1 MNKYLTRRELLK
13 QGASVGA
20 ALAVS
25 FIHHRYAHAAGE
37 IDPAITKRFGS
48 SLKGRL
54 IVPGDAEYNS
64 ARRVWNWRY
73 DEHPA
78 MIARCA
84 GTDDVRRSVEFARK
98 QHLLAAIRSGGHSF
112 PGYSSCDGGLV
123 IDLSRMKRVQVDPAK
138 HIARAEPGILIA
150 EFDNAVAP
158 SGLSASMG
166 ACPDVGIGGLTL
178 GGGNGFLETVYGT
191 ACDNLIS
198 VDLVTA
204 DGESGRANANERPD
218 LYWAMRGAGANFG
231 VATALE
237 YKLYPVTTIMFG
249 SLEYRPS
256 QVRDVLRFL
265 RDSAPHAP
273 DELGLIIDV
282 PGQFGESGAELTVA
296 YVGDAKQ
303 GEPLI
308 KQIRDAT
315 KPLSGA
321 IQSTPYKDT
330 VGTEAPSGGP
340 FASHRRAGFFP
351 SIADPVIDA
360 VVESV
365 ATRPSKWSK
374 LTFYFVHGARC
385 RIAPTATAYSLRQV
399 GFECWIQAYWTE
411 SAAAAKSIEW
421 VNKFWERTAALSN
434 GRVYVN
440 YLEDEG
446 DERVRAAYGPNYDRL
461 VTVKNKYDP
470 ANFFR
475 LNQNIRPTV

>member
-1 MNKYLTRRELLK
+1 MAKHLTRRELLR
-13 QGASVGA
+13 QGAIATA
-20 ALAVS
+20 ALS
-25 FIHHRYAHAAGE
+25 IPFIHHRYAHAAGE

-48 SLKGRL
+48 SLKGHL
-54 IVPGDAEYNS
+54 IAPGDAEYNS

-84 GTDDVRRSVEFARK
+84 GADDLRRSVEFARK
-98 QHLLAAIRSGGHSF
+98 QHLLTALRSGGHSF
-112 PGYSSCDGGLV
+112 AGYSTCNGGLV

-138 HIARAEPGILIA
+138 HVAHAEPGILIA
-150 EFDNAVAP
+150 EFDNALAL

-191 ACDNLIS
+191 ACDNLLA
-198 VDLVTA
+198 VEVVTA
-204 DGESGRANANERPD
+204 NGESRSANASENPD

-249 SLEYRPS
+249 SLEYKPS

-265 RDSAPHAP
+265 RDYAPHAP
-273 DELGLIIDV
+273 DQLGLIIDV

-296 YVGDAKQ
+296 YVGDPKQ
-303 GEPLI
+303 GEPII
-308 KQIRDAT
+308 KQIHDAT
-315 KPLSGA
+315 KPVSGT
-321 IQSTPYKDT
+321 IQPTPYKDT
-330 VGTEAPSGGP
+330 VGTEAPPGGP
-340 FASHRRAGFFP
+340 FASHRRHGFFP
-351 SIADPVIDA
+351 TIGDPVIDA
-360 VVESV
+360 AIESV

-374 LTFYFVHGARC
+374 LTFYFAHGARC
-385 RIAPTATAYSLRQV
+385 RVAPTATAYSLRQV
-399 GFECWIQAYWTE
+399 GFECWIQSYWTE

-421 VNKFWERTAALSN
+421 VNKFWERTGSLSN

-446 DERVRAAYGPNYDRL
+446 DQRVRAAYGPNYDRL
-461 VTVKNKYDP
+461 VTLKNKYDP
-470 ANFFR
+470 TNFFR
-475 LNQNIRPTV
+475 LNQNIKPTV

>member
-1 MNKYLTRRELLK
+1 MGRHITRRELLSR
-13 QGASVGA
+13 GAIAGA
-20 ALAVS
+20 ALAVP
-25 FIHHRYAHAAGE
+25 FIHHRYAQAAGE
-37 IDPAITKRFGS
+37 IDPANTKRFGS

-54 IVPGDAEYNS
+54 IMPGDPEYNS

-73 DEHPA
+73 DDHPA

-84 GTDDVRRSVEFARK
+84 GTDDARRSVEFGRQ
-98 QHLLAAIRSGGHSF
+98 QHLLTAIRSGGHSF
-112 PGYSSCDGGLV
+112 PGYSTCNGGLV
-123 IDLSRMKRVQVDPAK
+123 IDLSAMKRVHADRTKRVA
-138 HIARAEPGILIA
+138 HAEPGILIA

-178 GGGNGFLETVYGT
+178 GGGNGWLESVYGT
-191 ACDNLIS
+191 ASDNLIS
-198 VDLVTA
+198 ADVVTA
-204 DGESGRANANERPD
+204 DGESRRADANENSD

-249 SLEYRPS
+249 SLEYKPS

-265 RDSAPHAP
+265 RDYAPQVP
-273 DELGLIIDV
+273 DQLALIIDV

-296 YVGDAKQ
+296 YVGDAKN
-303 GEPLI
+303 GEPII
-308 KQIRDAT
+308 KKLRDAT
-315 KPLSGA
+315 NPASGA
-321 IQSTPYKDT
+321 IQPTPYKDT
-330 VGTEAPSGGP
+330 VGTEAPPGGP
-340 FASHRRAGFFP
+340 FASHRRHGFFP

-360 VVESV
+360 AIESV

-374 LTFYFVHGARC
+374 LTFYFAHGARC

-399 GFECWIQAYWTE
+399 GFECWIQSYWTE
-411 SAAAAKSIEW
+411 SAMAAKSIDW
-421 VNKFWERTAALSN
+421 VNKFWERTATLSN

-446 DERVRAAYGPNYDRL
+446 EQRVRAAYGPNYDRL
-461 VTVKNKYDP
+461 VTLKNKYDP
-470 ANFFR
+470 TNFFR
-475 LNQNIRPTV
+475 LNQNIRPTA

>member
-1 MNKYLTRRELLK
+1 MTKHPTRRELLK
-13 QGASVGA
+13 RGAIVGA

-25 FIHHRYAHAAGE
+25 FIHHRYAHAAVE

-54 IVPGDAEYNS
+54 IMPGDAEYNS
-64 ARRVWNWRY
+64 ARRIWNWRY
-73 DEHPA
+73 DQHPA

-112 PGYSSCDGGLV
+112 PGYSTCDGGLV

-231 VATALE
+231 VATVLE

-265 RDSAPHAP
+265 RDYAPHAP

-303 GEPLI
+303 GEPLV

-330 VGTEAPSGGP
+330 VGTEAPPGGP

-411 SAAAAKSIEW
+411 STAAAESIEW

>member
-1 MNKYLTRRELLK
+1 MTKHFTRRELLK
-13 QGASVGA
+13 RGAIAGA
-20 ALAVS
+20 ALAVP
-25 FIHHRYAHAAGE
+25 FIHHRYAQAAGE
-37 IDPAITKRFGS
+37 IDPAITKGFGS
-48 SLKGRL
+48 SLKGHL

-73 DEHPA
+73 DEHPS
-78 MIARCA
+78 MIAQCA
-84 GTDDVRRSVEFARK
+84 GADDVRRSVEFARK
-98 QHLLAAIRSGGHSF
+98 QHLLTAIRSGGHSF
-112 PGYSSCDGGLV
+112 AGYSTCDGGLV
-123 IDLSRMKRVQVDPAK
+123 IDLSPMKRIQVDRTGRV
-138 HIARAEPGILIA
+138 ARAEPGILIA

-191 ACDNLIS
+191 ASDNLLS
-198 VDLVTA
+198 VDVVTA
-204 DGESGRANANERPD
+204 DGESGPANVNERPD

-231 VATALE
+231 VATTLE

-249 SLEYRPS
+249 SLEYKPS

-265 RDSAPHAP
+265 RDYAPHAP

-282 PGQFGESGAELTVA
+282 PGQFGESGAELTIA

-303 GEPLI
+303 GEPI
-308 KQIRDAT
+308 VKQIREAT
-315 KPLSGA
+315 KPVSGT

-330 VGTEAPSGGP
+330 VGTEAPPGGP
-340 FASHRRAGFFP
+340 FASHRRHGFFP
-351 SIADPVIDA
+351 TIGDPVIDA
-360 VVESV
+360 AIESV

-374 LTFYFVHGARC
+374 LTFYFAHGARC

-399 GFECWIQAYWTE
+399 GFECWIQSYWTE

-421 VNKFWERTAALSN
+421 VNKFWERTGSHSN

-446 DERVRAAYGPNYDRL
+446 NERVRAAYGPNYDRL
-461 VTVKNKYDP
+461 VTLKNKYDP
-470 ANFFR
+470 TNFFR
-475 LNQNIRPTV
+475 LNQNIKPTV

>member
-1 MNKYLTRRELLK
+1 MVKHPTRRELLK
-13 QGASVGA
+13 GAAVASA
-20 ALAVS
+20 ALAVP
-25 FIHHRYAHAAGE
+25 FIHHRYADAAGE

-48 SLKGRL
+48 NLKGRL

-73 DEHPA
+73 DERPA

-84 GTDDVRRSVEFARK
+84 GADDVRRSVEFARK
-98 QHLLAAIRSGGHSF
+98 QHLLTAIRSGGHSF
-112 PGYSSCDGGLV
+112 PAYSTCNAGLV

-138 HIARAEPGILIA
+138 RIARAEPGIQIA
-150 EFDNAVAP
+150 ELDNVLAS

-191 ACDNLIS
+191 ACDNLLS
-198 VDLVTA
+198 VELVTA
-204 DGESGRANANERPD
+204 DGEAGRANANERTD

-231 VATALE
+231 VATVLE
-237 YKLYPVTTIMFG
+237 YKLCPVTTIMFG

-265 RDSAPHAP
+265 RDYAPHAP

-282 PGQFGESGAELTVA
+282 PGQFGESGAELTLA
-296 YVGDAKQ
+296 YVGDPKQ
-303 GEPLI
+303 GEPII

-315 KPLSGA
+315 KPVSGA
-321 IQSTPYKDT
+321 VKSTPYQDT
-330 VGTEAPSGGP
+330 VGTEAPPGGP
-340 FASHRRAGFFP
+340 FASHRKAGFFL
-351 SIADPVIDA
+351 SIPDPVIDA
-360 VVESV
+360 VIESV
-365 ATRPSKWSK
+365 ATRPSKLGK
-374 LTFYFVHGARC
+374 LTFYFAHGARC
-385 RIAPTATAYSLRQV
+385 RIPPTATAYSLRQV
-399 GFECWIQAYWTE
+399 GFECWIQAYWTD
-411 SAAAAKSIEW
+411 SAAAPKSIQW
-421 VNKFWERTAALSN
+421 VNEFWERTGTFSN

-446 DERVRAAYGPNYDRL
+446 NERVRAAYGPNYDRL
-461 VTVKNKYDP
+461 VTLKNKYDP

-475 LNQNIRPTV
+475 LNQNIKPTV